1 MAHGRYT
8 VGDVMT
14 RDVLAATPTAGFKE
28 VVTAMESRRVTAVP
42 VVDGE
47 QRVVGVVSE
56 ADLLAK
62 EEYHDRVPGLIEQG
76 QDLARTAKA
85 GAVTVGE
92 LMTSPAITV
101 GASDPLP
108 RAARLMARHQVKR
121 LPVIDRAGVLQG
133 VVSRVDLLKVF
144 LRADEDIAA
153 EVRREV
159 VDRVLPVSHHSVEV
173 AVSDGVVSLTG
184 TVRDDGLIPLVE
196 RLTRGVEGV
205 VDVEC
210 ALGTPPRAGPPT
222 MP

>member
-14 RDVLAATPTAGFKE
+14 RDVLAAARTAGFKE

-42 VVDGE
+42 VVDGDR
-47 QRVVGVVSE
+47 RVVGVVSE

-62 EEYHDRVPGLIEQG
+62 EEYRDRVPGLVEQER
-76 QDLARTAKA
+76 DLDRTAKA
-85 GAVTVGE
+85 GAVTVGD
-92 LMTSPAITV
+92 LMTTPAITV
-101 GASDPLP
+101 SSTDPLP
-108 RAARLMARHQVKR
+108 RAARLMAEHQVKC
-121 LPVIDRAGVLQG
+121 LPVVDRDGVLQG

-144 LRADEDIAA
+144 LRPDEDVAA

-159 VDRVLPVSHHSVEV
+159 VDRLLPVSHHSVEV
-173 AVSDGVVSLTG
+173 AVSNGVVSLSG
-184 TVRDDGLIPLVE
+184 TVRDDGLVPLVE
-196 RLTRGVEGV
+196 RLARGVEGV

-210 ALGTPPRAGPPT
+210 SLSVPPRARPSP